1 MSVSPNTSVPGPARD
16 TPQPPAPLATSL
28 GRRHVN
34 RLFQARRSHTLQFM
48 PHLFVDR
55 AARLASSTD
64 GQSKRP
70 AAKTIERVRRIRCAL
85 PGAITNSAILV
96 LIFSPPPTFLI
107 NLFQVT
113 WLHSADTTL
122 TEIGDQM
129 SINYRARYS
138 YYLQHIVEAL
148 ANSPDGADGSAGR
161 EIEEDNNFFAGAH
174 ASPVA
179 PHSFFH
185 IAASPPSHTL
195 PTLSATYPCSILEQA
210 GAGKLRVD
218 FAQRPFPFPAVF
230 AAPQRGPTSLLNAW
244 CNTDTACCVK
254 WASNCV
260 SPCIGM

>member
-1 MSVSPNTSVPGPARD
+1 MSVSPNTSGHPVGYASTSSPIGYQPGTETREPSIPGSTLPYSTRRGWPLRRMANPNDR
-16 TPQPPAPLATSL
+16 QPKLL
-28 GRRHVN
+28 RG
-34 RLFQARRSHTLQFM
+34 L
-48 PHLFVDR
+48 
-55 AARLASSTD
+55 
-64 GQSKRP
+64 
-70 AAKTIERVRRIRCAL
+70 RRIRCAL

-129 SINYRARYS
+129 SINYRARHS

-148 ANSPDGADGSAGR
+148 ANSPDSADGSAGR

-179 PHSFFH
+179 LHSFFH

-244 CNTDTACCVK
+244 L
-254 WASNCV
+254 
-260 SPCIGM
+260 